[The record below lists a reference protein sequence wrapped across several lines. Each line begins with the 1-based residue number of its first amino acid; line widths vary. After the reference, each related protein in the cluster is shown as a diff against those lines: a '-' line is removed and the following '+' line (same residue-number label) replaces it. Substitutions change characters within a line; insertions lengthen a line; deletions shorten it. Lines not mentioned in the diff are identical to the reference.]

1 MEFCRNTTE
10 PLRTAPNYNKKK
22 KQCVS
27 ATAGEWKNRAC
38 SHRSDNKIKIYEI
51 KIKIK

>member
-22 KQCVS
+22 TMPICDCGRVEKPRLLPQK
-27 ATAGEWKNRAC
+27 WQQN
-38 SHRSDNKIKIYEI
+38 
-51 KIKIK
+51 